1 MRDGGKES
9 EGGGVG
15 KTGAGRGG
23 VAEDCAEMIRAPIE
37 ARRAVWQEVPGKRR
51 KVANKHQSI
60 LPCFSPF
67 RDNKPL
73 QSGVTSIIRCQNIY
87 LPVAD
92 KRRIEGKFAVGVIFR
107 RILICRIYLQLAFAA
122 PPL

>member
-1 MRDGGKES
+1 MRDRGKES

-15 KTGAGRGG
+15 KRVGG
-23 VAEDCAEMIRAPIE
+23 VEEDCAEMIRAPIE

-67 RDNKPL
+67 CDNKSL
-73 QSGVTSIIRCQNIY
+73 RSIVTSIIRCQNIY

-92 KRRIEGKFAVGVIFR
+92 RRRIEGKFAVGVIFR
-107 RILICRIYLQLAFAA
+107 HGLICRIYLQLAFVP